1 MVERLQENAQGA
13 TFVDLDGTLLTTNSM
28 HVFMRRMPWTLLRR
42 RAVGASIA
50 SLWWMAM
57 RMAHLVSH
65 RTMKWHLTKIAARH
79 YEEGD
84 WERLAEKLVEHAN
97 PKVREYVEAPRL
109 RDCAV
114 YIATAA
120 PEEYALPLSR
130 ALGYDGAVATRLTE
144 KKSDYKEMRGREK
157 LEGIIE
163 LQTKERLRVESF
175 LTDHY
180 DDIPTASAY
189 PGLTILVNPSRKMA
203 AIFRHSGVTRYLI

>member
-1 MVERLQENAQGA
+1 MVERFQGYAKGA

-28 HVFMRRMPWTLLRR
+28 HVFMRRMPLTLLRR
-42 RAVGASIA
+42 SAVWASIA
-50 SLWWMAM
+50 SLWWMSIRTM
-57 RMAHLVSH
+57 RLVSH
-65 RTMKWHLTKIAARH
+65 RTMKWHLTRIAVRH
-79 YEEGD
+79 YEEDD
-84 WERLAEKLVEHAN
+84 WDSLAGKLAEYTN
-97 PKVREYVEAPRL
+97 PKVREYVESPRL
-109 RDCAV
+109 KDCAV

-144 KKSDYKEMRGREK
+144 KKSDYNEMRGREK

-163 LQTKERLRVESF
+163 LQTKEGLRVESF

-203 AIFRHSGVTRYLI
+203 AIFRHSGVTRYL